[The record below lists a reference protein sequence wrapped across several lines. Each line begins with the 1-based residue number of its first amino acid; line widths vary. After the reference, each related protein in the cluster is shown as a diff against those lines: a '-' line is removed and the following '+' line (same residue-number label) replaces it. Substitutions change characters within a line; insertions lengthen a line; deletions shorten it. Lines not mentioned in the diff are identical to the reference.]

1 MSPRKTYLEDVLS
14 IWRVQL
20 NGLFTPGLLGIGR
33 KVVLLQVLMKSRYSW
48 WTVGG
53 CVHGEHKLQNTGWAR
68 SPQRLVL
75 VEWRYL
81 NIRICKAVFLPE
93 FSCCY
98 RKKSSITPLKTER
111 NASSLR
117 TVNWLP
123 VLPALLLQGSPSS
136 DTELKQSEK
145 GAVLVCVCVFFFS
158 LQYLNIFQLL
168 WVTGN
173 YFLGRKGN
181 CSTDS
186 VEG

>member
-53 CVHGEHKLQNTGWAR
+53 CVHGEHKLQNTGWAHF
-68 SPQRLVL
+68 PQKLVL

-98 RKKSSITPLKTER
+98 RKKSSITPWKTDWKKHVKSSDSELASSAACLTVARQSQLWHKTE
-111 NASSLR
+111 
-117 TVNWLP
+117 
-123 VLPALLLQGSPSS
+123 
-136 DTELKQSEK
+136 
-145 GAVLVCVCVFFFS
+145 AVRERCCVGLCVCFFF